1 MENVESYKDEMYQLL
16 QNPTRENFI
25 KVVFKGLGE
34 LDNLE
39 YKREWISEQKL
50 SEIILGIAN
59 SGGGAIIIG
68 VYENDNGTYD
78 PSGIDKLEDSEK
90 KRSKLD
96 KFLPVN
102 IQYSILSFDFT
113 DESYSKIK
121 GKLFQII
128 IINSDKKELPY
139 VWKKNTN
146 EAEEGCIFYRRGT
159 KTVKANMQEI
169 KEMINKRLEAE
180 QNGKSNLELEESLKQ
195 LQTLYNFI
203 EPTTTSSS
211 YFSALMKNT
220 AWIGISK
227 LYESKNPY
235 YPKENYDKFIA
246 NMIEKKKLQ
255 IEQILK
261 LSL

>member
-1 MENVESYKDEMYQLL
+1 MKNVESYKEEMYQLL
-16 QNPTRENFI
+16 QNATRENFI
-25 KVVFKGLGE
+25 KIVFDGLGE

-39 YKREWISEQKL
+39 YKREWINEQRL

-68 VYENDNGTYD
+68 VNENENGTYE
-78 PSGIDKLEDSEK
+78 PIGLNKLEDSEK

-96 KFLPVN
+96 KYLPVN
-102 IQYSILSFDFT
+102 ILYDILNFDFT

-128 IINSDKKELPY
+128 IINSNAKELPY

-159 KTVKANMQEI
+159 KTIKANMQEI
-169 KEMINKRLEAE
+169 KDMINKRLSAE
-180 QNGKSNLELEESLKQ
+180 QNFTSNLELEESLKQ
-195 LQTLYNFI
+195 LHTLYNFI
-203 EPTTTSSS
+203 EPTTTTSS
-211 YFSALMKNT
+211 YFNMLMKN
-220 AWIGISK
+220 AARIGVSNVF
-227 LYESKNPY
+227 KNKYPY
-235 YPKENYDKFIA
+235 YPKENYDEFISE
-246 NMIEKKKLQ
+246 MIRKKKLQ